1 MMKLCEAAIKKRRGR
16 RDYGIH
22 EHMLASSSSEK
33 SEDDSDED
41 DENNYRR
48 RIIIASCPHKNDF
61 DFDHD
66 DDDDCQQLMKS
77 NNKVSKELHP
87 IGSNVNTIMVLQQH
101 YI

>member
-1 MMKLCEAAIKKRRGR
+1 MIKLCAADIKKRRGR

-61 DFDHD
+61 DH
-66 DDDDCQQLMKS
+66 DDDCQQLMES
-77 NNKVSKELHP
+77 NDKVS
-87 IGSNVNTIMVLQQH
+87 NDCRM